1 MRRKCKYSRYLSAF
15 IDGEMTEE
23 RAEPLR
29 LHVEKCEVCREIML
43 LSLQLDGQL
52 QKMPEIEPSE
62 EFDRAFRRR
71 LEAQKQKSHGWTLFT
86 DFFKWRPVVAAA
98 AVLVVL
104 VSGVLIYRGA
114 FVSPIAPKEIQI
126 ASNLDLYENY
136 DMIQHLDLL
145 ENLNAIIDNNGPS

>member
-43 LSLQLDGQL
+43 LSLQLDGRLQQL
-52 QKMPEIEPSE
+52 PEIEPSE
-62 EFDRAFRRR
+62 EFDRAFRQR
-71 LEAQKQKSHGWTLFT
+71 LAAQKQKRHGWPFFT
-86 DFFKWRPVVAAA
+86 DFFKWQPIVAAA

-104 VSGVLIYRGA
+104 VSGVLIYRDA
-114 FVSPIAPKEIQI
+114 SVSPAAPKEMQI

-145 ENLNAIIDNNGPS
+145 ENLNAVVENNGPS